1 MTSSG
6 DRKGDR
12 RVQRTRDLLLDALV
26 SLLME
31 RGYEKLTIQN
41 LIERAGVGRATFY
54 SHFQSKDE
62 LLSCSL
68 ERLRSHLT
76 GRRTSG
82 AAAQGMPPDRL
93 GFALPF
99 FEHIDSH
106 RRIYHATIGRES
118 EWTVEQKMQ
127 RLLREL
133 AREDLERGTRGSAAA
148 LDLAVRYVVGTMWA
162 LVVWWME
169 SRNPLSA
176 EAVNGLFRNMT
187 DPALDAIFRT
197 GP

>member
-1 MTSSG
+1 MTISEG
-6 DRKGDR
+6 RMGDR

-26 SLLME
+26 SLLKE
-31 RGYEKLTIQN
+31 RGYEKLTVQN

-54 SHFQSKDE
+54 AHFQSKDE

-76 GRRTSG
+76 GRRASAP
-82 AAAQGMPPDRL
+82 AARGRPPDRL

-127 RLLREL
+127 RLLRDL
-133 AREDLERGTRGSAAA
+133 AREDLERGTRSSAAA
-148 LDLAVRYVVGTMWA
+148 LDLAVRYVVGTIWA

-176 EAVNGLFRNMT
+176 EEVNRLFQQMT
-187 DPALDAIFRT
+187 DPALDAIFRI